1 MAAEQGD
8 FRVSG
13 SGNQDAT
20 MMDVGE
26 KGRPPG
32 ETPDASVSW
41 VGRVKGSSAGGMPVP
56 EAVLGDE
63 FVRSRLTLEFPDGEE
78 GEPVI
83 TIGSEVLEAMNGL
96 WKNCML
102 VKVLG
107 RSVSI
112 SVLSKKLRE
121 LWKPSAE
128 MFVMDLPRQFFMVR
142 FQSEEEYMSVLTG
155 GPWRIFG
162 SYLMV
167 QAWSPEFDPIKDEIV
182 TTPVWVRIS
191 NVPVNFYHKQILMG
205 IARGL
210 GKPIKV
216 DQTTLS
222 FERAR
227 FARVCVEVNLKKPLK
242 GSLLINGE
250 RYFVAYEGLT
260 NICSSCGL
268 YGHLVHNCPRGRQE
282 KAVAV
287 LNPNVSTERELIVT
301 NQTEDGFTMVG
312 KAGRRV
318 EKQPVKAVI
327 PVGNSGRNSGSVFGK
342 IQRDLGRRKESEN
355 ISLSNSFGSLGAN
368 MEVAEISG
376 ELGGNKEN
384 ENIPIQVREVNL
396 ATQGNIVPLGE
407 NQKSVVGGSRG
418 INKEKKPVSKKHG
431 SLTGPRPKQVISHRP
446 TRGLVFGPTRREFEL
461 SPNGKRLRVEATNT
475 GRSGV
480 SFAQSVFQKPVG
492 EATEQT
498 QVGTDRSVDMDS
510 STSSMPM
517 VEAVRD
523 APGDRAGRIC
533 QGLGF
538 DKNFRVDA
546 IGQSGGLWLLWKS
559 EIGEVTILQSTD
571 QFIHATVVNGT
582 EALNLIV
589 VYAAPSVSRRSGLWD
604 QLRTVVGAAVGPVVI
619 GGDFNSIVRLDER
632 TGGNG
637 QLSPDSLAFGN
648 WISDLSLI
656 DMGFNG
662 NRFTWRRGKVES
674 NFIAKRLDRVLC
686 CAQSR
691 LKWQEATVTH
701 LPFLSSDHA
710 PLYVQLSPEGKG
722 DPKRRPFR
730 FEAAWLSH
738 EGFKEML
745 LASWNRNLSTP
756 AALEEL
762 QTTLR
767 RWNREVFGNIQQR
780 KEKLVEEIKIV
791 QDLLDLNQTDAL
803 LSKEAMLIKEFD
815 TVLEQEEMLW
825 FQKSRDRWITLGD
838 RNTTYFHTSTVIRRR
853 RNRIEM
859 LKNDEEH
866 WISNSQE
873 LEKLALDYYT
883 RLYSMIDVD
892 PIVDRLPQQGFVAL
906 SPADRTEL
914 SRSFVAEEVEK
925 AIRSMGKFKSPGP
938 DGYQPIFYQQCWETV
953 GESVIKLVLEFFE
966 NLELPMNLNDALVVL
981 LPKVGK
987 PEKITQFRPISLCN
1001 VLFKIITKTMVERL
1015 KPVMSKLIG
1024 PAQAS
1029 FIPGRVSTDNIVLVQ
1044 EAVHSMRRKKGRKG
1058 WMLLKLDLEKA
1069 YDRIRWDFLEDTLR
1083 AAGFSEVWVTRIMQC
1098 VTGPSMRLLWNG
1110 EKTDAFKPLRGLR
1123 QGDPLSPYL
1132 FVLCMERL
1140 CHLIE
1145 RSIDDKKWKPISL
1158 SRGGPK
1164 LSHICFADDL
1174 ILLAEAS
1181 VTQIKVIRGVLE
1193 KFCMASGQKVSLE
1206 KSKIFFS
1213 ENVSRDLSKLI
1224 SDESGIKSTK
1234 DLGKYLGMP
1243 VLHKRINKDTFGEI
1257 LERVS
1262 SRLSGWKEKTLS
1274 FAGRLTLTKAVLC
1287 SLPVHSMTTIMLPQ
1301 SIISRLDKAS
1311 RDFLWGSTSEKK
1323 KQHLV
1328 SWKRVCLPKGE
1339 GGLGVRSAKT
1349 MNKALIA
1356 KLGWRLMQ
1364 NQTNLWSQVLKAKYK
1379 VGSVRE
1385 TNWLTKKSTWSATWR
1400 SIVTGFVEVIK
1411 RGLCWVPGDGSQI
1424 LFWEDK
1430 WLAGKKLWDEDNGG
1444 IPVELEGM
1452 VAKELWR
1459 DGQGWDF
1466 ARINPYLSEKRR
1478 LELAA
1483 VVLDHVTGAADR
1495 FAWGENEDGQFTV
1508 TSAYRMLCGDDR
1520 PKQSMEKFFNRIWGV
1535 SVPERVRTF
1544 LWLVGNQALMTNA
1557 ERKRRHICDSDIC
1570 QVCKSGVES
1579 ILHIL
1584 RDCPAMS
1591 GIWTRIVPL
1600 RKQQQFFS
1608 KSLFEWLYDN
1618 LREGVVFE
1626 DGSWSTVFAV
1636 ASWWGW
1642 KWRCGNI
1649 FGENRK
1655 CRDRVRFIRDVSKE
1669 IVMANA
1675 SSSMR
1680 RGVEPRVERM
1690 IGWEAPGTGWIKI
1703 NTDGASHGN
1712 PGLATT
1718 GGVLRDSDGNWC
1730 GGFALKIGICSA
1742 PLAELWG
1749 VYYGLYLA
1757 WERRLTR
1764 VELEVD
1770 SELVVGFLKTGV
1782 SEQHPLSFLSKNETQ
1797 EAFMKNC
1804 ERFANLALADVIGF
1818 LASHC
1823 IWNGDIKPL
1832 NTALEVANNIL
1843 GLSFCIKGIEILSL
1857 GSLKTGAILLTG
1869 IFFYDIFWV
1878 FFTPVMVSVAKSFD
1892 APIKLLFP
1900 TGDAHRP
1907 YPMLVLGD
1915 IVIPVGV
1922 ILTIVVMNWCQAAQ
1936 PALLYILPAVI
1947 GFLASHCIWNGDIK
1961 PNCSDNLIS
1970 YRDNINRLGCELRER
1985 RDRDGC
1991 EQHNPVAME
2000 QQDQDNQ
2007 GVGIPRN
2014 IGDGDA
2020 PRNHQQRQGIVP
2032 PPVQNNNF
2040 EIKSGLISMIQG
2052 NKFHGLPLEDP
2063 LDHLDN
2069 FDRLCSLTK
2078 INGVSEDSFKLRLFP
2093 FSLGDKAHHWEK
2105 TLPAGS
2111 ITSWDDCKKA
2121 FLTKFFSNSR
2131 TARLRNEISSFTQK
2145 QSESICEAW
2154 ERFKGYTIQCPHHG
2168 FKKASLLST
2177 LYRGVLPEIRM
2188 LLDTAS
2194 NGNFLNKDVEEGWE
2208 LIENLAL
2215 SDGNYNEDFDR
2226 SSRGIGDPDAKHNKE
2241 MIQALNDKMDKF
2253 LLSQQKQVHY
2263 ITEEEHYQIQEGENT
2278 QAAEVSYIQ
2287 NQGGYN
2293 KGYNP
2298 YKPAHPNLSYRS
2310 TNVANPQDQVYP
2322 QQQQN
2327 QSKPF
2332 IPYNQGFVPK
2342 QQFSGGYQQHNP
2354 PPGFAQQPQQAPPAQ
2369 DQDMKQML
2377 QQLLQG
2383 QAAGTI
2389 AIEKKMAE
2397 IQNKVDCSYNDL
2409 NVKFEA
2415 LNSKVKYMESQAAS
2429 TSAPKHPGQLPGKA
2443 IQNPR
2448 EYANAIQLRSGRELR
2463 ARPNQD
2469 PVTEDSEIQEGED
2482 SIQNETP
2489 VEDTT
2494 KLDQDTPPRDQAK
2507 SPQIEKPTVDKGK
2520 KKAFVPPPY
2529 KPKIPFPGRFKRD
2542 IIEKYRAM
2550 FAKHIKELEVRMP
2563 LIDAFMLIPDSHK
2576 FLKDMVMERI
2586 QEVQGMVVLSHEC
2599 SAIIQKKIIPKK
2611 LGDPGSFTLPCSLG
2625 PLFFNK
2631 CLCDLGA
2638 SVSLMPL
2645 SVARRLGFNR
2655 YKSCQIQLI
2664 LADRSVRV
2672 PHGMLEDLPVR
2683 IGRVEIPTDFVVL
2696 EMDEEPKD
2704 PLILGRPF
2712 LATAGALID
2721 VRRGKIDLNLG
2732 EDFKMTFDITKTMKK
2747 PTIDG
2752 QVFYIEEMDRL
2763 ADELLEELTE
2773 EDYLQSALTKDGE
2786 EGFLHLE
2793 TLGYKKLLDSHKEVE
2808 DPEYFEE
2815 LIVSPTEVLAV
2826 TEDDSATTQ
2835 ACYSSSNSSR
2845 PSEEA
2850 EDTHSSIP
2858 LEIPSTCASD
2868 DWSELKAPKVDLKP
2882 LPQGLRYAFLGTNST
2897 YPVII
2902 NAALNDDEV
2911 NLLLSELRK
2920 YRRAIGYSLSDIK
2933 GISPSLCNHRIHLE
2947 NESYSSIEPQRR
2959 LNPNLKEVVKK
2970 EILKLLDAD
2979 VIYPIS
2985 DRKWVSPVHCVPKK
2999 GGMTVV
3005 KNEKDELIPTRTIT
3019 GHRMCIDYRKLNAAS
3034 RKDHFPLPFIDQMLE
3049 RLANHPY
3056 YCFLDGYSATF
3067 QRCMTS
3073 IFSDLIEEMVEVF
3086 MDDFSVYGSS
3096 FSSCLLNLCRVLAR
3110 CEETNLVLNWE
3121 KCHFMVREGI
3131 VLGHKISEKGIE
3143 VDKGK
3148 IEVMMQLQPPKT
3160 VKDIR
3165 SFLGHAGF
3173 YRRFIKD
3180 FSKIARP
3187 LTRLLCKEAE
3197 FEFDEDC
3204 LKAFHTIKEA
3214 LVTAP
3219 VVQAPKLD
3227 YPFEIMCDA
3236 SDYAVGAVL
3245 GQRIDKKLHVIYYA
3259 SRTLDEAQGR
3269 YATTEKELLAVVFA
3283 FEKFRSYLVGSKV
3296 TVYTDHAALRHI
3308 YAKKDTKPRLLRW
3321 ILLLQEFDME
3331 IVDKKGIENGAADH
3345 LSRMRMEEA
3354 TPIDDSMPE
3363 EQLLAIKSYEI
3374 VYNKKE
3380 IEVACAVKEEKFPW
3394 YADLVNYLI
3403 CGEIPKYLD
3412 AYQKKKFFRDI
3423 NHYYWD
3429 EPYLYKK
3436 GTDGLFR
3443 RCIAEEE
3450 VQGVL
3455 EHCHGSAYGGHF
3467 ATFKTVQKV
3476 LQAGLWWPS
3485 MFKDA
3490 YGFIAKCDPC
3500 QRMGNITRRN
3510 EMPQN
3515 PILEVEV
3522 FDVWGIDFMGPFN
3535 PASYG
3540 NKYIL
3545 VVVDYVSKW
3554 VEAIA
3559 SPTNDHK
3566 VVLKLFKSIIFPIF
3580 GIPKAVISD
3589 GGSHFINKVFESLL
3603 KKHGVKHKVA
3613 TPYHPQTSGQVEVSN
3628 RQIKA
3633 ILARVVGVSKRDW
3646 STKLDDTLW
3655 AYRTAFKTP
3664 IGRTPFQMLY
3674 GKSCHLPVEVEYKAI
3689 WATKLLNL
3697 DIKEAQEKRSVD
3709 LHELE
3714 EIRLEAYES
3723 SKVYKERTKAFH
3735 DKKITP
3741 KDFKVGDQV
3750 LLFNSRLKL
3759 FPGKLKS
3766 RWSGPFTIKEVLP
3779 FGTVSLFAKDG
3790 SEFRVNG
3797 QRVKKYLADSII
3809 PEGATVHLQEPLST

>member
-1 MAAEQGD
+1 MTSYYMAKEDFYSYESDSSHGGD
-8 FRVSG
+8 Q
-13 SGNQDAT
+13 NL
-20 MMDVGE
+20 VGE
-26 KGRPPG
+26 DGDYGVQPWYGDDYASSEYEEEPGGEEHEPEPPDRFPTSQHHTEPQTATTTWIQPNPYVYEDEYEREG
-32 ETPDASVSW
+32 DSYVGYQYRSPKRKENTSHHGVASY
-41 VGRVKGSSAGGMPVP
+41 RVQTRTSSASPKK
-56 EAVLGDE
+56 
-63 FVRSRLTLEFPDGEE
+63 RS
-78 GEPVI
+78 
-83 TIGSEVLEAMNGL
+83 N
-96 WKNCML
+96 
-102 VKVLG
+102 KVC
-107 RSVSI
+107 
-112 SVLSKKLRE
+112 
-121 LWKPSAE
+121 
-128 MFVMDLPRQFFMVR
+128 D
-142 FQSEEEYMSVLTG
+142 YT
-155 GPWRIFG
+155 
-162 SYLMV
+162 
-167 QAWSPEFDPIKDEIV
+167 
-182 TTPVWVRIS
+182 
-191 NVPVNFYHKQILMG
+191 
-205 IARGL
+205 
-210 GKPIKV
+210 
-216 DQTTLS
+216 
-222 FERAR
+222 
-227 FARVCVEVNLKKPLK
+227 
-242 GSLLINGE
+242 
-250 RYFVAYEGLT
+250 
-260 NICSSCGL
+260 
-268 YGHLVHNCPRGRQE
+268 
-282 KAVAV
+282 
-287 LNPNVSTERELIVT
+287 
-301 NQTEDGFTMVG
+301 
-312 KAGRRV
+312 
-318 EKQPVKAVI
+318 
-327 PVGNSGRNSGSVFGK
+327 
-342 IQRDLGRRKESEN
+342 
-355 ISLSNSFGSLGAN
+355 SNSLIFTGTSKDPEVYLRWETN
-368 MEVAEISG
+368 MKLWLRS
-376 ELGGNKEN
+376 N
-384 ENIPIQVREVNL
+384 NIP
-396 ATQGNIVPLGE
+396 
-407 NQKSVVGGSRG
+407 
-418 INKEKKPVSKKHG
+418 KE
-431 SLTGPRPKQVISHRP
+431 
-446 TRGLVFGPTRREFEL
+446 
-461 SPNGKRLRVEATNT
+461 
-475 GRSGV
+475 
-480 SFAQSVFQKPVG
+480 
-492 EATEQT
+492 
-498 QVGTDRSVDMDS
+498 
-510 STSSMPM
+510 
-517 VEAVRD
+517 
-523 APGDRAGRIC
+523 
-533 QGLGF
+533 
-538 DKNFRVDA
+538 
-546 IGQSGGLWLLWKS
+546 
-559 EIGEVTILQSTD
+559 
-571 QFIHATVVNGT
+571 
-582 EALNLIV
+582 
-589 VYAAPSVSRRSGLWD
+589 
-604 QLRTVVGAAVGPVVI
+604 
-619 GGDFNSIVRLDER
+619 
-632 TGGNG
+632 
-637 QLSPDSLAFGN
+637 
-648 WISDLSLI
+648 
-656 DMGFNG
+656 
-662 NRFTWRRGKVES
+662 
-674 NFIAKRLDRVLC
+674 
-686 CAQSR
+686 
-691 LKWQEATVTH
+691 
-701 LPFLSSDHA
+701 
-710 PLYVQLSPEGKG
+710 
-722 DPKRRPFR
+722 
-730 FEAAWLSH
+730 
-738 EGFKEML
+738 
-745 LASWNRNLSTP
+745 
-756 AALEEL
+756 
-762 QTTLR
+762 
-767 RWNREVFGNIQQR
+767 
-780 KEKLVEEIKIV
+780 EKL
-791 QDLLDLNQTDAL
+791 
-803 LSKEAMLIKEFD
+803 
-815 TVLEQEEMLW
+815 
-825 FQKSRDRWITLGD
+825 
-838 RNTTYFHTSTVIRRR
+838 
-853 RNRIEM
+853 
-859 LKNDEEH
+859 
-866 WISNSQE
+866 
-873 LEKLALDYYT
+873 YY
-883 RLYSMIDVD
+883 
-892 PIVDRLPQQGFVAL
+892 A
-906 SPADRTEL
+906 
-914 SRSFVAEEVEK
+914 
-925 AIRSMGKFKSPGP
+925 
-938 DGYQPIFYQQCWETV
+938 
-953 GESVIKLVLEFFE
+953 
-966 NLELPMNLNDALVVL
+966 
-981 LPKVGK
+981 
-987 PEKITQFRPISLCN
+987 
-1001 VLFKIITKTMVERL
+1001 
-1015 KPVMSKLIG
+1015 
-1024 PAQAS
+1024 
-1029 FIPGRVSTDNIVLVQ
+1029 
-1044 EAVHSMRRKKGRKG
+1044 
-1058 WMLLKLDLEKA
+1058 
-1069 YDRIRWDFLEDTLR
+1069 
-1083 AAGFSEVWVTRIMQC
+1083 
-1098 VTGPSMRLLWNG
+1098 
-1110 EKTDAFKPLRGLR
+1110 
-1123 QGDPLSPYL
+1123 
-1132 FVLCMERL
+1132 
-1140 CHLIE
+1140 
-1145 RSIDDKKWKPISL
+1145 
-1158 SRGGPK
+1158 
-1164 LSHICFADDL
+1164 
-1174 ILLAEAS
+1174 
-1181 VTQIKVIRGVLE
+1181 
-1193 KFCMASGQKVSLE
+1193 
-1206 KSKIFFS
+1206 
-1213 ENVSRDLSKLI
+1213 LSKLKG
-1224 SDESGIKSTK
+1224 DAYEWWLREDAAT
-1234 DLGKYLGMP
+1234 YY
-1243 VLHKRINKDTFGEI
+1243 T
-1257 LERVS
+1257 
-1262 SRLSGWKEKTLS
+1262 
-1274 FAGRLTLTKAVLC
+1274 TKAVLDWGT
-1287 SLPVHSMTTIMLPQ
+1287 LK
-1301 SIISRLDKAS
+1301 SR
-1311 RDFLWGSTSEKK
+1311 
-1323 KQHLV
+1323 
-1328 SWKRVCLPKGE
+1328 
-1339 GGLGVRSAKT
+1339 
-1349 MNKALIA
+1349 M
-1356 KLGWRLMQ
+1356 
-1364 NQTNLWSQVLKAKYK
+1364 Y
-1379 VGSVRE
+1379 RE
-1385 TNWLTKKSTWSATWR
+1385 FTKKYQPGIRTTKPLYMDMPKKV
-1400 SIVTGFVEVIK
+1400 VTT
-1411 RGLCWVPGDGSQI
+1411 P
-1424 LFWEDK
+1424 
-1430 WLAGKKLWDEDNGG
+1430 KLQPIFQPMNAHSHE
-1444 IPVELEGM
+1444 P
-1452 VAKELWR
+1452 
-1459 DGQGWDF
+1459 
-1466 ARINPYLSEKRR
+1466 RR
-1478 LELAA
+1478 
-1483 VVLDHVTGAADR
+1483 
-1495 FAWGENEDGQFTV
+1495 
-1508 TSAYRMLCGDDR
+1508 
-1520 PKQSMEKFFNRIWGV
+1520 
-1535 SVPERVRTF
+1535 
-1544 LWLVGNQALMTNA
+1544 
-1557 ERKRRHICDSDIC
+1557 
-1570 QVCKSGVES
+1570 
-1579 ILHIL
+1579 
-1584 RDCPAMS
+1584 
-1591 GIWTRIVPL
+1591 
-1600 RKQQQFFS
+1600 
-1608 KSLFEWLYDN
+1608 
-1618 LREGVVFE
+1618 
-1626 DGSWSTVFAV
+1626 
-1636 ASWWGW
+1636 
-1642 KWRCGNI
+1642 
-1649 FGENRK
+1649 
-1655 CRDRVRFIRDVSKE
+1655 
-1669 IVMANA
+1669 A
-1675 SSSMR
+1675 SSST
-1680 RGVEPRVERM
+1680 RGTQIKAEQFVQVKEVQPDSAATLLHEPQGKPDR
-1690 IGWEAPGTGWIKI
+1690 
-1703 NTDGASHGN
+1703 GASHTMEKTAVLISQETTSCDLDSQAPHHSVIIIEEDKTPTLKQETNSNLIGN
-1712 PGLATT
+1712 LGTKDDNKGDTLKSKEFMDQNRNRGEYTPLLIKRAANGDENFNETIQIKEKPPDEKPLEPIQGKILHPHIIQWTNLT
-1718 GGVLRDSDGNWC
+1718 YLCVGDQVLRTKLLEEGGYDAVINPRTNHGEDYGRETTTQEQPSGIFNQVLSKTSGQSQFNLPEKTPELCSVQTKSKINSSCPANTWNTFSAQLPSTSKKNQPKRSSHEGVIQFTSQVIPSLPDLDIHGVI
-1730 GGFALKIGICSA
+1730 GGFRTYQKDLSYEVNFPAFVTHQGSSSSWNQVKTDF
-1742 PLAELWG
+1742 
-1749 VYYGLYLA
+1749 GL
-1757 WERRLTR
+1757 
-1764 VELEVD
+1764 
-1770 SELVVGFLKTGV
+1770 
-1782 SEQHPLSFLSKNETQ
+1782 
-1797 EAFMKNC
+1797 
-1804 ERFANLALADVIGF
+1804 
-1818 LASHC
+1818 
-1823 IWNGDIKPL
+1823 GDIKFL
-1832 NTALEVANNIL
+1832 NQMIL
-1843 GLSFCIKGIEILSL
+1843 GLEADGFGHLQ
-1857 GSLKTGAILLTG
+1857 T
-1869 IFFYDIFWV
+1869 
-1878 FFTPVMVSVAKSFD
+1878 
-1892 APIKLLFP
+1892 KLW
-1900 TGDAHRP
+1900 R
-1907 YPMLVLGD
+1907 
-1915 IVIPVGV
+1915 
-1922 ILTIVVMNWCQAAQ
+1922 
-1936 PALLYILPAVI
+1936 
-1947 GFLASHCIWNGDIK
+1947 S
-1961 PNCSDNLIS
+1961 SNLIS
-1970 YRDNINRLGCELRER
+1970 YKDNIDRLARELRER
-1985 RDRDGC
+1985 RVSDDC

-2000 QQDQDNQ
+2000 PQDHDNQ

-2177 LYRGVLPEIRM
+2177 LYRGVLPKIRM

-2226 SSRGIGDPDAKHNKE
+2226 SNRGIGDSDAKHSKD
-2241 MIQALNDKMDKF
+2241 IKALNDKLDQI

-2263 ITEEEHYQIQEGENT
+2263 ITEEEHYHIQEGENT
-2278 QAAEVSYIQ
+2278 QNVEVSYVQ

-2322 QQQQN
+2322 QHQQN

-2369 DQDMKQML
+2369 APDMQQMFL
-2377 QQLLQG
+2377 QILQG

-2397 IQNKVDCSYNDL
+2397 IQNKVDSSYNDL

-2448 EYANAIQLRSGRELR
+2448 EYANAIQLRNGRELR
-2463 ARPNQD
+2463 ARPDQD
-2469 PVTEDSEIQEGED
+2469 PVTEDSEVQEGED
-2482 SIQNETP
+2482 SIQNKTP

-2494 KLDQDTPPRDQAK
+2494 KLDQDTVPRDQAK
-2507 SPQIEKPTVDKGK
+2507 SPQIKEPVVDKSK

-2625 PLFFNK
+2625 PLFFSK

-2645 SVARRLGFNR
+2645 SVARRLGFNK

-2672 PHGMLEDLPVR
+2672 PHGMLEDLPVK

-2732 EDFKMTFDITKTMKK
+2732 DDFKMTFDITKTMKK

-2773 EDYLQSALTKDGE
+2773 EDYLQNALTKDGE

-2793 TLGYKKLLDSHKEVE
+2793 TLGYKKLLDSHKEEESSECFEKLEVPVAEVSTVKE
-2808 DPEYFEE
+2808 D
-2815 LIVSPTEVLAV
+2815 VSGQSRLAY
-2826 TEDDSATTQ
+2826 STTRRDGPP
-2835 ACYSSSNSSR
+2835 SSNSEEVQGADSTSKLDDTSR
-2845 PSEEA
+2845 WPSP
-2850 EDTHSSIP
+2850 T
-2858 LEIPSTCASD
+2858 SD

-2920 YRRAIGYSLSDIK
+2920 YRKAIGYSLSDIK

-2959 LNPNLKEVVKK
+2959 
-2970 EILKLLDAD
+2970 
-2979 VIYPIS
+2979 
-2985 DRKWVSPVHCVPKK
+2985 
-2999 GGMTVV
+2999 
-3005 KNEKDELIPTRTIT
+3005 
-3019 GHRMCIDYRKLNAAS
+3019 
-3034 RKDHFPLPFIDQMLE
+3034 
-3049 RLANHPY
+3049 
-3056 YCFLDGYSATF
+3056 
-3067 QRCMTS
+3067 
-3073 IFSDLIEEMVEVF
+3073 
-3086 MDDFSVYGSS
+3086 
-3096 FSSCLLNLCRVLAR
+3096 VLTR

-3131 VLGHKISEKGIE
+3131 VLGHKIPEKGIE

-3187 LTRLLCKEAE
+3187 LTRLLCKETE

-3219 VVQAPKLD
+3219 VVQAPNWD

-3354 TPIDDSMPE
+3354 APIDDSMPE

-3455 EHCHGSAYGGHF
+3455 EHCHGSAYSGHF

-3545 VVVDYVSKW
+3545 VAVDYVSKW

-3566 VVLKLFKSIIFPIF
+3566 VVLKLFKSIIFPRF

-3633 ILARVVGVSKRDW
+3633 ILARVVGVSRRDW

-3723 SKVYKERTKAFH
+3723 SRVYKERTKAFH
-3735 DKKITP
+3735 DKKISP
-3741 KDFKVGDQV
+3741 KDFKAGDQV

-3779 FGTVSLFAKDG
+3779 FGAISLFTKDG
-3790 SEFRVNG
+3790 SEFKVNG
-3797 QRVKKYLADSII
+3797 QRLKKYLADSVI
-3809 PEGATVHLQEPLST
+3809 PEGSTVHLQEPQLA

>member
-1 MAAEQGD
+1 MQT
-8 FRVSG
+8 RS
-13 SGNQDAT
+13 
-20 MMDVGE
+20 
-26 KGRPPG
+26 KG
-32 ETPDASVSW
+32 
-41 VGRVKGSSAGGMPVP
+41 
-56 EAVLGDE
+56 
-63 FVRSRLTLEFPDGEE
+63 
-78 GEPVI
+78 
-83 TIGSEVLEAMNGL
+83 
-96 WKNCML
+96 
-102 VKVLG
+102 
-107 RSVSI
+107 
-112 SVLSKKLRE
+112 
-121 LWKPSAE
+121 
-128 MFVMDLPRQFFMVR
+128 
-142 FQSEEEYMSVLTG
+142 
-155 GPWRIFG
+155 
-162 SYLMV
+162 
-167 QAWSPEFDPIKDEIV
+167 
-182 TTPVWVRIS
+182 
-191 NVPVNFYHKQILMG
+191 
-205 IARGL
+205 
-210 GKPIKV
+210 
-216 DQTTLS
+216 
-222 FERAR
+222 
-227 FARVCVEVNLKKPLK
+227 
-242 GSLLINGE
+242 
-250 RYFVAYEGLT
+250 
-260 NICSSCGL
+260 
-268 YGHLVHNCPRGRQE
+268 
-282 KAVAV
+282 
-287 LNPNVSTERELIVT
+287 
-301 NQTEDGFTMVG
+301 
-312 KAGRRV
+312 
-318 EKQPVKAVI
+318 
-327 PVGNSGRNSGSVFGK
+327 
-342 IQRDLGRRKESEN
+342 
-355 ISLSNSFGSLGAN
+355 
-368 MEVAEISG
+368 
-376 ELGGNKEN
+376 
-384 ENIPIQVREVNL
+384 
-396 ATQGNIVPLGE
+396 
-407 NQKSVVGGSRG
+407 
-418 INKEKKPVSKKHG
+418 
-431 SLTGPRPKQVISHRP
+431 
-446 TRGLVFGPTRREFEL
+446 
-461 SPNGKRLRVEATNT
+461 
-475 GRSGV
+475 
-480 SFAQSVFQKPVG
+480 
-492 EATEQT
+492 
-498 QVGTDRSVDMDS
+498 
-510 STSSMPM
+510 
-517 VEAVRD
+517 
-523 APGDRAGRIC
+523 
-533 QGLGF
+533 
-538 DKNFRVDA
+538 
-546 IGQSGGLWLLWKS
+546 
-559 EIGEVTILQSTD
+559 
-571 QFIHATVVNGT
+571 
-582 EALNLIV
+582 
-589 VYAAPSVSRRSGLWD
+589 
-604 QLRTVVGAAVGPVVI
+604 
-619 GGDFNSIVRLDER
+619 
-632 TGGNG
+632 
-637 QLSPDSLAFGN
+637 
-648 WISDLSLI
+648 
-656 DMGFNG
+656 
-662 NRFTWRRGKVES
+662 
-674 NFIAKRLDRVLC
+674 
-686 CAQSR
+686 
-691 LKWQEATVTH
+691 
-701 LPFLSSDHA
+701 
-710 PLYVQLSPEGKG
+710 
-722 DPKRRPFR
+722 
-730 FEAAWLSH
+730 
-738 EGFKEML
+738 
-745 LASWNRNLSTP
+745 
-756 AALEEL
+756 
-762 QTTLR
+762 
-767 RWNREVFGNIQQR
+767 
-780 KEKLVEEIKIV
+780 
-791 QDLLDLNQTDAL
+791 
-803 LSKEAMLIKEFD
+803 
-815 TVLEQEEMLW
+815 
-825 FQKSRDRWITLGD
+825 
-838 RNTTYFHTSTVIRRR
+838 
-853 RNRIEM
+853 
-859 LKNDEEH
+859 
-866 WISNSQE
+866 
-873 LEKLALDYYT
+873 
-883 RLYSMIDVD
+883 
-892 PIVDRLPQQGFVAL
+892 
-906 SPADRTEL
+906 
-914 SRSFVAEEVEK
+914 
-925 AIRSMGKFKSPGP
+925 
-938 DGYQPIFYQQCWETV
+938 
-953 GESVIKLVLEFFE
+953 
-966 NLELPMNLNDALVVL
+966 
-981 LPKVGK
+981 
-987 PEKITQFRPISLCN
+987 
-1001 VLFKIITKTMVERL
+1001 
-1015 KPVMSKLIG
+1015 
-1024 PAQAS
+1024 
-1029 FIPGRVSTDNIVLVQ
+1029 
-1044 EAVHSMRRKKGRKG
+1044 
-1058 WMLLKLDLEKA
+1058 
-1069 YDRIRWDFLEDTLR
+1069 
-1083 AAGFSEVWVTRIMQC
+1083 
-1098 VTGPSMRLLWNG
+1098 
-1110 EKTDAFKPLRGLR
+1110 
-1123 QGDPLSPYL
+1123 
-1132 FVLCMERL
+1132 
-1140 CHLIE
+1140 
-1145 RSIDDKKWKPISL
+1145 
-1158 SRGGPK
+1158 
-1164 LSHICFADDL
+1164 
-1174 ILLAEAS
+1174 
-1181 VTQIKVIRGVLE
+1181 
-1193 KFCMASGQKVSLE
+1193 
-1206 KSKIFFS
+1206 
-1213 ENVSRDLSKLI
+1213 
-1224 SDESGIKSTK
+1224 
-1234 DLGKYLGMP
+1234 
-1243 VLHKRINKDTFGEI
+1243 
-1257 LERVS
+1257 
-1262 SRLSGWKEKTLS
+1262 
-1274 FAGRLTLTKAVLC
+1274 
-1287 SLPVHSMTTIMLPQ
+1287 
-1301 SIISRLDKAS
+1301 
-1311 RDFLWGSTSEKK
+1311 
-1323 KQHLV
+1323 
-1328 SWKRVCLPKGE
+1328 
-1339 GGLGVRSAKT
+1339 
-1349 MNKALIA
+1349 
-1356 KLGWRLMQ
+1356 
-1364 NQTNLWSQVLKAKYK
+1364 
-1379 VGSVRE
+1379 
-1385 TNWLTKKSTWSATWR
+1385 
-1400 SIVTGFVEVIK
+1400 
-1411 RGLCWVPGDGSQI
+1411 
-1424 LFWEDK
+1424 
-1430 WLAGKKLWDEDNGG
+1430 
-1444 IPVELEGM
+1444 
-1452 VAKELWR
+1452 
-1459 DGQGWDF
+1459 
-1466 ARINPYLSEKRR
+1466 
-1478 LELAA
+1478 
-1483 VVLDHVTGAADR
+1483 
-1495 FAWGENEDGQFTV
+1495 
-1508 TSAYRMLCGDDR
+1508 
-1520 PKQSMEKFFNRIWGV
+1520 
-1535 SVPERVRTF
+1535 
-1544 LWLVGNQALMTNA
+1544 
-1557 ERKRRHICDSDIC
+1557 
-1570 QVCKSGVES
+1570 
-1579 ILHIL
+1579 
-1584 RDCPAMS
+1584 
-1591 GIWTRIVPL
+1591 
-1600 RKQQQFFS
+1600 
-1608 KSLFEWLYDN
+1608 
-1618 LREGVVFE
+1618 
-1626 DGSWSTVFAV
+1626 
-1636 ASWWGW
+1636 
-1642 KWRCGNI
+1642 
-1649 FGENRK
+1649 
-1655 CRDRVRFIRDVSKE
+1655 
-1669 IVMANA
+1669 
-1675 SSSMR
+1675 
-1680 RGVEPRVERM
+1680 
-1690 IGWEAPGTGWIKI
+1690 
-1703 NTDGASHGN
+1703 
-1712 PGLATT
+1712 
-1718 GGVLRDSDGNWC
+1718 
-1730 GGFALKIGICSA
+1730 
-1742 PLAELWG
+1742 
-1749 VYYGLYLA
+1749 
-1757 WERRLTR
+1757 
-1764 VELEVD
+1764 
-1770 SELVVGFLKTGV
+1770 
-1782 SEQHPLSFLSKNETQ
+1782 
-1797 EAFMKNC
+1797 
-1804 ERFANLALADVIGF
+1804 
-1818 LASHC
+1818 
-1823 IWNGDIKPL
+1823 
-1832 NTALEVANNIL
+1832 
-1843 GLSFCIKGIEILSL
+1843 
-1857 GSLKTGAILLTG
+1857 
-1869 IFFYDIFWV
+1869 
-1878 FFTPVMVSVAKSFD
+1878 
-1892 APIKLLFP
+1892 
-1900 TGDAHRP
+1900 
-1907 YPMLVLGD
+1907 
-1915 IVIPVGV
+1915 
-1922 ILTIVVMNWCQAAQ
+1922 
-1936 PALLYILPAVI
+1936 
-1947 GFLASHCIWNGDIK
+1947 
-1961 PNCSDNLIS
+1961 SDNLIS
-1970 YRDNINRLGCELRER
+1970 YRDNINRLARELRER

-2177 LYRGVLPEIRM
+2177 LYRGVLPKIRM

-2226 SSRGIGDPDAKHNKE
+2226 SNRGIGDPDAKHNKE

-2278 QAAEVSYIQ
+2278 QAAEVSYIR

-2298 YKPAHPNLSYRS
+2298 YKPAHPNLSYQS

-2332 IPYNQGFVPK
+2332 VPYNQGFVPK

-2369 DQDMKQML
+2369 DQVMKQML

-2489 VEDTT
+2489 IEDTT
-2494 KLDQDTPPRDQAK
+2494 KLDQDTPHRDQAK

-2826 TEDDSATTQ
+2826 IEDDSATTQ

-2985 DRKWVSPVHCVPKK
+2985 DSTWVSPVHCVPKK

-3005 KNEKDELIPTRTIT
+3005 RNEKDELIPTRTIT

-3034 RKDHFPLPFIDQMLE
+3034 RKYHFPLPFIDQMLE

-3056 YCFLDGYSATF
+3056 YCFLDGYSGFFQIPIHPNDQEKTTFTCPYGTFAYKRMPFGLCNAPATF

-3173 YRRFIKD
+3173 YRRFFKD

-3219 VVQAPKLD
+3219 VVQAPNWD

-3296 TVYTDHAALRHI
+3296 AVYTDHAALRHI

-3363 EQLLAIKSYEI
+3363 EQLLAIKCYNL

-3380 IEVACAVKEEKFPW
+3380 FEEACAVKEEEFPW
-3394 YADLVNYLI
+3394 YADYVNYLI
-3403 CGEIPKYLD
+3403 CGEIPKSLD
-3412 AYQKKKFFRDI
+3412 PYQKKKFFRDI

-3436 GTDGLFR
+3436 GSDGLFR

-3455 EHCHGSAYGGHF
+3455 EHCH
-3467 ATFKTVQKV
+3467 
-3476 LQAGLWWPS
+3476 
-3485 MFKDA
+3485 DA
-3490 YGFIAKCDPC
+3490 NGFIAKCDPC

-3535 PASYG
+3535 PSSHG

-3545 VVVDYVSKW
+3545 VAVDYVSKW

-3566 VVLKLFKSIIFPIF
+3566 VVLKLFKSIIFPRF

-3628 RQIKA
+3628 GQIKA

-3655 AYRTAFKTP
+3655 AYRTAYKTP

-3735 DKKITP
+3735 DKKISP
-3741 KDFKVGDQV
+3741 KDFKAGDQV

-3779 FGTVSLFAKDG
+3779 FGTVSLFANDG

-3797 QRVKKYLADSII
+3797 QRVKKYLADSKKRKVLVQEKIRKIFLQKRYSTRVLYSNKPLEQQPEHQFEQPEQQPEHIVSSSSQPVPWSYTSESMDDYVSAFFTQVHSEYSSSVPEQCQSSVLEQCTSSSARVVYSSRTRAVYQSSARAVYSSRTRAEQEQCQSSCRETTSYSSSYRDNINRLARELRERRDRDGCEQHNPVAMEPQDQDNHGVGIPRNIGDGDAPRNHQQRQGIVPPPVQNNNFEIKSGLISMIQGNKFHGLPLEDPLDHLDNFDRLCSLTKINGVSEDSFKLRLFPFSLGDKAHHWEKTLPAGSITSWDDCKKAFLTKFFSNSRTARLRNEISSFTQKQSESICEAWERFKGYTIQCPHHGFKKASLLSTLYRGVLPKIRMLLDTASNGNFLNKDVEEGWELIENLALSDGNYNEDFDRSNRGIGDLDAKHSKDIKALNDKLDKILLTQQKQVHYITEEEHYQIQEGENTQDVEVSYVQNQGGYNKGYNPYKPAHPNLSYRSTNVANPQDHVYPQQQQNQSKPFVPYNQGFVPKQQFSGGYQQHNPPPGFAQQPQQAPPAQDQDKVQQMLQQILQGQAAGAIALDKKLAEIHNKVDCTFNDLNIKFEALNSRIQYMESQVTSTSAPQNPGQLPGKAIQHQKGHVNAIHLRSGRELLTRPSIAPVTEDSEIQEGEDFIQHETQVEDTTKLDQAAIPSDQAKSPQIKEPVVDKSKKKAFIPPPYKPKIPFPGRFKQDIIEKYRAMFAKHIKELEARMPLIDAYKLIPDSHKFFKDMVMERIKEVQGMAMESHECSEIIQTKII
-3809 PEGATVHLQEPLST
+3809 PKKLGDPGSFTLPCSLGTLAFSNCLCDLGAFKSLMPLSVAKRLGFSKYKPCNISLILADESVRFPHGLLEDLPIKIGNAEIPTDFIVLEMDEPKDPLILGRPFLATAGAVIDVKNGKIDLNLGNDFTMKFDINDATRKPTIEGQTFVVKVMDCLADEQLEEVAEEDHQKTSLTKSGEAGYLLTETLRCGKSLDSHKEVAGSEVFKGLIESKTEVKVAYEASSTHAQPTDSSIHLSKPTTRLENSSSTKHRDKLLESSNSAQDGWLELKERSKWQDKAIRELTGTVRELKDQIKKLHGIANQVPLQIKDVPNDEASTLVSAKGSGITSEWSIDYPVDQQEAYYEKRAIEQKEEGFGSGKAQENFSAETVQYSSTVLEQATRATTRALIRATRAATRAHCSEHIVPSSSQPVPWSYTSESMDDYVSAFFT

>member
-1 MAAEQGD
+1 MQT
-8 FRVSG
+8 RS
-13 SGNQDAT
+13 
-20 MMDVGE
+20 
-26 KGRPPG
+26 
-32 ETPDASVSW
+32 
-41 VGRVKGSSAGGMPVP
+41 KGSS
-56 EAVLGDE
+56 
-63 FVRSRLTLEFPDGEE
+63 
-78 GEPVI
+78 
-83 TIGSEVLEAMNGL
+83 
-96 WKNCML
+96 
-102 VKVLG
+102 
-107 RSVSI
+107 
-112 SVLSKKLRE
+112 
-121 LWKPSAE
+121 
-128 MFVMDLPRQFFMVR
+128 
-142 FQSEEEYMSVLTG
+142 
-155 GPWRIFG
+155 
-162 SYLMV
+162 
-167 QAWSPEFDPIKDEIV
+167 
-182 TTPVWVRIS
+182 
-191 NVPVNFYHKQILMG
+191 
-205 IARGL
+205 
-210 GKPIKV
+210 
-216 DQTTLS
+216 
-222 FERAR
+222 
-227 FARVCVEVNLKKPLK
+227 
-242 GSLLINGE
+242 
-250 RYFVAYEGLT
+250 
-260 NICSSCGL
+260 
-268 YGHLVHNCPRGRQE
+268 
-282 KAVAV
+282 
-287 LNPNVSTERELIVT
+287 
-301 NQTEDGFTMVG
+301 
-312 KAGRRV
+312 
-318 EKQPVKAVI
+318 
-327 PVGNSGRNSGSVFGK
+327 
-342 IQRDLGRRKESEN
+342 
-355 ISLSNSFGSLGAN
+355 
-368 MEVAEISG
+368 
-376 ELGGNKEN
+376 
-384 ENIPIQVREVNL
+384 
-396 ATQGNIVPLGE
+396 
-407 NQKSVVGGSRG
+407 
-418 INKEKKPVSKKHG
+418 
-431 SLTGPRPKQVISHRP
+431 
-446 TRGLVFGPTRREFEL
+446 
-461 SPNGKRLRVEATNT
+461 
-475 GRSGV
+475 
-480 SFAQSVFQKPVG
+480 
-492 EATEQT
+492 
-498 QVGTDRSVDMDS
+498 
-510 STSSMPM
+510 
-517 VEAVRD
+517 
-523 APGDRAGRIC
+523 
-533 QGLGF
+533 
-538 DKNFRVDA
+538 
-546 IGQSGGLWLLWKS
+546 
-559 EIGEVTILQSTD
+559 
-571 QFIHATVVNGT
+571 
-582 EALNLIV
+582 
-589 VYAAPSVSRRSGLWD
+589 
-604 QLRTVVGAAVGPVVI
+604 
-619 GGDFNSIVRLDER
+619 
-632 TGGNG
+632 
-637 QLSPDSLAFGN
+637 
-648 WISDLSLI
+648 
-656 DMGFNG
+656 
-662 NRFTWRRGKVES
+662 
-674 NFIAKRLDRVLC
+674 
-686 CAQSR
+686 
-691 LKWQEATVTH
+691 
-701 LPFLSSDHA
+701 
-710 PLYVQLSPEGKG
+710 
-722 DPKRRPFR
+722 
-730 FEAAWLSH
+730 
-738 EGFKEML
+738 
-745 LASWNRNLSTP
+745 
-756 AALEEL
+756 
-762 QTTLR
+762 
-767 RWNREVFGNIQQR
+767 
-780 KEKLVEEIKIV
+780 
-791 QDLLDLNQTDAL
+791 
-803 LSKEAMLIKEFD
+803 
-815 TVLEQEEMLW
+815 
-825 FQKSRDRWITLGD
+825 
-838 RNTTYFHTSTVIRRR
+838 
-853 RNRIEM
+853 
-859 LKNDEEH
+859 
-866 WISNSQE
+866 
-873 LEKLALDYYT
+873 
-883 RLYSMIDVD
+883 
-892 PIVDRLPQQGFVAL
+892 
-906 SPADRTEL
+906 
-914 SRSFVAEEVEK
+914 
-925 AIRSMGKFKSPGP
+925 
-938 DGYQPIFYQQCWETV
+938 
-953 GESVIKLVLEFFE
+953 
-966 NLELPMNLNDALVVL
+966 
-981 LPKVGK
+981 
-987 PEKITQFRPISLCN
+987 
-1001 VLFKIITKTMVERL
+1001 
-1015 KPVMSKLIG
+1015 
-1024 PAQAS
+1024 
-1029 FIPGRVSTDNIVLVQ
+1029 
-1044 EAVHSMRRKKGRKG
+1044 
-1058 WMLLKLDLEKA
+1058 
-1069 YDRIRWDFLEDTLR
+1069 
-1083 AAGFSEVWVTRIMQC
+1083 
-1098 VTGPSMRLLWNG
+1098 
-1110 EKTDAFKPLRGLR
+1110 
-1123 QGDPLSPYL
+1123 
-1132 FVLCMERL
+1132 
-1140 CHLIE
+1140 
-1145 RSIDDKKWKPISL
+1145 
-1158 SRGGPK
+1158 
-1164 LSHICFADDL
+1164 
-1174 ILLAEAS
+1174 
-1181 VTQIKVIRGVLE
+1181 
-1193 KFCMASGQKVSLE
+1193 
-1206 KSKIFFS
+1206 
-1213 ENVSRDLSKLI
+1213 
-1224 SDESGIKSTK
+1224 
-1234 DLGKYLGMP
+1234 
-1243 VLHKRINKDTFGEI
+1243 
-1257 LERVS
+1257 
-1262 SRLSGWKEKTLS
+1262 
-1274 FAGRLTLTKAVLC
+1274 
-1287 SLPVHSMTTIMLPQ
+1287 
-1301 SIISRLDKAS
+1301 
-1311 RDFLWGSTSEKK
+1311 
-1323 KQHLV
+1323 
-1328 SWKRVCLPKGE
+1328 
-1339 GGLGVRSAKT
+1339 
-1349 MNKALIA
+1349 
-1356 KLGWRLMQ
+1356 
-1364 NQTNLWSQVLKAKYK
+1364 
-1379 VGSVRE
+1379 
-1385 TNWLTKKSTWSATWR
+1385 
-1400 SIVTGFVEVIK
+1400 
-1411 RGLCWVPGDGSQI
+1411 
-1424 LFWEDK
+1424 
-1430 WLAGKKLWDEDNGG
+1430 
-1444 IPVELEGM
+1444 
-1452 VAKELWR
+1452 
-1459 DGQGWDF
+1459 
-1466 ARINPYLSEKRR
+1466 
-1478 LELAA
+1478 
-1483 VVLDHVTGAADR
+1483 
-1495 FAWGENEDGQFTV
+1495 
-1508 TSAYRMLCGDDR
+1508 
-1520 PKQSMEKFFNRIWGV
+1520 
-1535 SVPERVRTF
+1535 
-1544 LWLVGNQALMTNA
+1544 
-1557 ERKRRHICDSDIC
+1557 
-1570 QVCKSGVES
+1570 
-1579 ILHIL
+1579 
-1584 RDCPAMS
+1584 
-1591 GIWTRIVPL
+1591 
-1600 RKQQQFFS
+1600 
-1608 KSLFEWLYDN
+1608 
-1618 LREGVVFE
+1618 
-1626 DGSWSTVFAV
+1626 
-1636 ASWWGW
+1636 
-1642 KWRCGNI
+1642 
-1649 FGENRK
+1649 
-1655 CRDRVRFIRDVSKE
+1655 
-1669 IVMANA
+1669 
-1675 SSSMR
+1675 
-1680 RGVEPRVERM
+1680 
-1690 IGWEAPGTGWIKI
+1690 
-1703 NTDGASHGN
+1703 
-1712 PGLATT
+1712 
-1718 GGVLRDSDGNWC
+1718 
-1730 GGFALKIGICSA
+1730 
-1742 PLAELWG
+1742 
-1749 VYYGLYLA
+1749 
-1757 WERRLTR
+1757 
-1764 VELEVD
+1764 
-1770 SELVVGFLKTGV
+1770 
-1782 SEQHPLSFLSKNETQ
+1782 
-1797 EAFMKNC
+1797 
-1804 ERFANLALADVIGF
+1804 
-1818 LASHC
+1818 
-1823 IWNGDIKPL
+1823 
-1832 NTALEVANNIL
+1832 
-1843 GLSFCIKGIEILSL
+1843 
-1857 GSLKTGAILLTG
+1857 
-1869 IFFYDIFWV
+1869 
-1878 FFTPVMVSVAKSFD
+1878 
-1892 APIKLLFP
+1892 
-1900 TGDAHRP
+1900 
-1907 YPMLVLGD
+1907 
-1915 IVIPVGV
+1915 
-1922 ILTIVVMNWCQAAQ
+1922 
-1936 PALLYILPAVI
+1936 
-1947 GFLASHCIWNGDIK
+1947 
-1961 PNCSDNLIS
+1961 NLIS
-1970 YRDNINRLGCELRER
+1970 YKDNIDRLARELRER
-1985 RDRDGC
+1985 RVSDDC
-1991 EQHNPVAME
+1991 EPHNPVAME
-2000 QQDQDNQ
+2000 PQDQDNQ

-2020 PRNHQQRQGIVP
+2020 PRHHQQRQGIIP

-2177 LYRGVLPEIRM
+2177 LYRGVLPKIRM

-2226 SSRGIGDPDAKHNKE
+2226 SNRGIGDLDAKHSKD
-2241 MIQALNDKMDKF
+2241 IKALNDKLDKI
-2253 LLSQQKQVHY
+2253 LLTQQKQVHY

-2278 QAAEVSYIQ
+2278 HDVEVSYVQ
-2287 NQGGYN
+2287 NQGGDN

-2310 TNVANPQDQVYP
+2310 TNVANPQDQIYP
-2322 QQQQN
+2322 QQQQI

-2332 IPYNQGFVPK
+2332 VPYNQGFVPK

-2369 DQDMKQML
+2369 DQDKVQQML

-2383 QAAGTI
+2383 QATGAMVLD
-2389 AIEKKMAE
+2389 KKLAD

-2482 SIQNETP
+2482 SIQNEIP

-2494 KLDQDTPPRDQAK
+2494 KLDQDAVPSDQAK

-2550 FAKHIKELEVRMP
+2550 FAKHIKEIELRMP

-2576 FLKDMVMERI
+2576 YLKDIDAVINPRTNHGEDYGRETTTQEQPSGNFNQVLPKTSGQSQFSLPEMTPQPFSVQTKAKIYSSCPEITWNTFSAQLPTTTKKNQPKRSSHEGVIQFSNQMMLSLPYLEADGTRARMASYYMEKEEIYSYEADWSKDEDEYQGVIEDEDDYGRTTWYDECVSSSDCGEEPDGEELEPEPPDYYHSSQQHTKPHTYTDHTNWVQENSYFCEEDDDADYQYHPPRREEKSHSYGIASYRVQTQSTPAGPTKPTNKRCDYTSNPLIFTGFSKDPKVYLKWENNMKQWLRSNNIPKEEKLYYALSKLKGDAYEWWLKEDAATYYTTKAVLDWGTLKSRMYREFTKKYQPRIRTTKTLYMETPKKVVTTPKLQPIFQPMNAHSHEPRRASSSTRGTPIKAEQFVQVKEVQPDSAATLLHELQGKVNRGASHTMDKTVVLISQETTCCDLDSQAPHQSAITIQEDKTPTLKQETNSNPIGNQGTKDDNKGDTLKSKEFMDQNRNREEYTPLLIKRAANGDENFNETIQIKEKPPDENPLEPIQDMIMERI

-2645 SVARRLGFNR
+2645 SVARRLGFNK

-2672 PHGMLEDLPVR
+2672 PHGMLEDLPVK

-2752 QVFYIEEMDRL
+2752 QVFYIEEMYRL

-2793 TLGYKKLLDSHKEVE
+2793 TLGYKKLLDSHKEEESSECFEKLEVPVAEVSTVKE
-2808 DPEYFEE
+2808 D
-2815 LIVSPTEVLAV
+2815 VSGQSRLAY
-2826 TEDDSATTQ
+2826 STTRRDGPP
-2835 ACYSSSNSSR
+2835 SSNSEEVQGADSTGKLDHTSR
-2845 PSEEA
+2845 WPSP
-2850 EDTHSSIP
+2850 T
-2858 LEIPSTCASD
+2858 SD

-2882 LPQGLRYAFLGTNST
+2882 LPQGLRYAFVGTNST

-2920 YRRAIGYSLSDIK
+2920 YRKAIGYSLSDIK

-2985 DRKWVSPVHCVPKK
+2985 DSTWVSPVHCVPKK

-3056 YCFLDGYSATF
+3056 YCFLDGYSGFFQIPIHPNDQEKTTFTCPYGTFAYKRMPFGLCNAPATF

-3096 FSSCLLNLCRVLAR
+3096 FSSCLLNLCRVLTR

-3219 VVQAPKLD
+3219 VVQAPNWD

-3363 EQLLAIKSYEI
+3363 EQLLAVKCYKLA
-3374 VYNKKE
+3374 YNKKE
-3380 IEVACAVKEEKFPW
+3380 FEEACAVKEEEFPW
-3394 YADLVNYLI
+3394 YADIVNYLI

-3490 YGFIAKCDPC
+3490 YGFIAKCVPC

-3545 VVVDYVSKW
+3545 VAVDYVSKW

-3566 VVLKLFKSIIFPIF
+3566 VVVKLFKSIIFPRF

-3646 STKLDDTLW
+3646 SAKLDDTLW

-3735 DKKITP
+3735 DKKIAP
-3741 KDFKVGDQV
+3741 KDFKAGDQV

-3779 FGTVSLFAKDG
+3779 FGAISLFTKDG
-3790 SEFRVNG
+3790 SEFKVNG
-3797 QRVKKYLADSII
+3797 QRLKKYLADSVI
-3809 PEGATVHLQEPLST
+3809 PEGSTVHLQEPQLA